1 MSDELAQ
8 QRLASLQAEIAAQ
21 HQQQLQQALSAMASN
36 VLPDMAAMSATMP
49 TSDPAQASL
58 QANFLLSGLGQ
69 TDMSAA
75 SASASAAQVALPP
88 PVAESAAAGAAQ
100 DSAEK
105 PSIEGRMYGVVKS
118 YNPEKGFG
126 FIACA
131 HTYQMFQRDVFLLH
145 KEKERCRAQVGS
157 MVSFNVEL
165 NKDGHPQ
172 ARNLEVVSTD
182 QGFFGHLTPEMEA
195 FAMQAQLACAQVI
208 QAHIEEQQ
216 AAKVVPAAF
225 RQARL
230 DSGVVGPIGPANPEA
245 VARGRQLSGRLPMPA
260 AQSQSS
266 TPGMEAPV
274 SLPILDQSAAPELPG
289 MSAAMMMGGQDPTT
303 AAAAAMMMG
312 GAADPMQGADM
323 SGFLPPALAQFC
335 EGGKYAH
342 YAAAL
347 QLQYAALA
355 QGAEQ
360 VEQPTTGSAIAPERQ
375 LSPGEYLGH
384 DPSRRFTGNVHQWN
398 DEGGYGFI
406 LCPDAR
412 KIYAKDIFLHRSE
425 IGREAD
431 IYKNKRMTDACDG
444 DKVEFNVEIISGK
457 PRARDVDIIQKA
469 ERPHP
474 STYNPESDQASKR
487 RRT

>member
-1 MSDELAQ
+1 
-8 QRLASLQAEIAAQ
+8 
-21 HQQQLQQALSAMASN
+21 
-36 VLPDMAAMSATMP
+36 
-49 TSDPAQASL
+49 
-58 QANFLLSGLGQ
+58 
-69 TDMSAA
+69 
-75 SASASAAQVALPP
+75 
-88 PVAESAAAGAAQ
+88 
-100 DSAEK
+100 
-105 PSIEGRMYGVVKS
+105 
-118 YNPEKGFG
+118 
-126 FIACA
+126 
-131 HTYQMFQRDVFLLH
+131 
-145 KEKERCRAQVGS
+145 
-157 MVSFNVEL
+157 
-165 NKDGHPQ
+165 
-172 ARNLEVVSTD
+172 
-182 QGFFGHLTPEMEA
+182 
-195 FAMQAQLACAQVI
+195 MQAQLACAQVI

-216 AAKVVPAAF
+216 TAKIVPAAF

-266 TPGMEAPV
+266 TPGMELAV
-274 SLPILDQSAAPELPG
+274 IDQTAG
-289 MSAAMMMGGQDPTT
+289 VDMSAAMMMGAQDPT

-312 GAADPMQGADM
+312 GSADPMQGADM
-323 SGFLPPALAQFC
+323 SSFLPPALAQFC

-474 STYNPESDQASKR
+474 STYSGESDQASKR